1 MMSASSSAT
10 TRTSLR
16 SIPILVR
23 YSAIKP
29 MFLSLVRPDRISSP
43 ITRIAAVT
51 ISLMT
56 FLALHDR
63 DLALANTLKSRGF
76 AAVISTEQ
84 PFFQAA
90 QRPSRPNARRQCI
103 SRWPGPCYHPFESCT
118 VRHRLEKA
126 SGDMA
131 TAFDE
136 MNGPDGDLRPAYQE
150 LSRWLKETPPD
161 ALEYRRQEAEL
172 LFRRIGITFAVYG
185 DAEAQERLIPFDVIP
200 RIMSAR
206 EWAILEKGLKQR
218 VRALNMFLRDIYHG
232 RDILRANVIPDDL
245 IFQNPVFRPEM
256 NGQDVPHDVY
266 VHIAGIDIVRVNP
279 ESFFVLEDNA
289 RTPSGVSYMLENRE
303 IMMRL
308 FPDLFA
314 RHRVAPVERYPDE
327 LLSALRS
334 VAPLSAAAE
343 PTVALMTPGVY
354 NSAYY
359 EHSFLAD
366 KLGIELVEGRDL
378 IVKNDE
384 VFMRTTE
391 GLKRVD
397 VIYRR
402 VDDDFLDP
410 LTFRPDSA
418 LGVPG
423 LMSAYAAGNIT
434 LANAVGTGIADDK
447 AVYSYMPDIVKFYLG
462 EKPILKNVPTWRCRE
477 PDDLKY
483 VLDHLSELVVKEV
496 HGSGGYGMPIGAA
509 ATKATIE
516 AFRDKLKREPEGVIA
531 QPTLALSTCPTC
543 TASGLAPRHVDLRPF
558 VLTGSKNV
566 TIVPGGLTRVALK
579 EGSLVVNSSQGG
591 GTKDTW
597 ILDE

>member
-1 MMSASSSAT
+1 
-10 TRTSLR
+10 
-16 SIPILVR
+16 
-23 YSAIKP
+23 
-29 MFLSLVRPDRISSP
+29 
-43 ITRIAAVT
+43 
-51 ISLMT
+51 
-56 FLALHDR
+56 
-63 DLALANTLKSRGF
+63 
-76 AAVISTEQ
+76 
-84 PFFQAA
+84 
-90 QRPSRPNARRQCI
+90 
-103 SRWPGPCYHPFESCT
+103 
-118 VRHRLEKA
+118 
-126 SGDMA
+126 MA
-131 TAFDE
+131 TAFNE
-136 MNGPDGDLRPAYQE
+136 MHGPDGELRPAYQE
-150 LSRWLKETPPD
+150 LSRWLKEMPPD

-185 DAEAQERLIPFDVIP
+185 DAEAQERLIPFDVVP
-200 RIMSAR
+200 RIISAR
-206 EWAILEKGLKQR
+206 EWTILEKGLKQR
-218 VRALNMFLRDIYHG
+218 VKALNLFLRDIYHA
-232 RDILRANVIPDDL
+232 REILRAGLIPDDL
-245 IFQNPVFRPEM
+245 IFRNPVFRPEM

-279 ESFFVLEDNA
+279 ENFFVLEDNA

-314 RHRVAPVERYPDE
+314 RYRVAPVERYPDE
-327 LLSALRS
+327 LLSALCS
-334 VAPLSAAAE
+334 VAPQSASAE
-343 PTVALMTPGVY
+343 PTVALLTPGIY

-378 IVKNDE
+378 IVKNEE
-384 VFMRTTE
+384 VLMRTTE

-423 LMSAYAAGNIT
+423 LMSAYMAGNVT

-447 AVYSYMPDIVKFYLG
+447 AIYSYMPDIVRFYLD
-462 EKPILKNVPTWRCRE
+462 EEPILKNVPTWRCRE
-477 PDDLKY
+477 PDDLAY
-483 VLDHLSELVVKEV
+483 VLNHLDKLVVKEV
-496 HGSGGYGMPIGAA
+496 HGSGGYGMLIGPAA
-509 ATKATIE
+509 SKATIE
-516 AFRDKLKREPEGVIA
+516 SFRDKLKHDPAGFIA
-531 QPTLALSTCPTC
+531 QPTLALSTCPTS

-558 VLTGSKNV
+558 VLTGRQHMTV
-566 TIVPGGLTRVALK
+566 VPGGLTRVALQ

-597 ILDE
+597 ILDDDI